1 MISALKRFRYGS
13 IVVLATAIVVLGL
26 IVENSFYLRI
36 AALVWTMSIATI
48 GLNVLMGEA
57 GQVSLGHAA
66 FIGFGSYAVSLGPPH
81 LGLDPLLCVLLGLV
95 VSGAVAYVI
104 GRPVLRLEG
113 YYLSVATLGLG
124 YLVSLVII
132 SETAITGGPDGMAV
146 PRISVF
152 GMRLTDATTWY
163 WISAACLVVA
173 ALLAINLSSGPTG
186 RAFRALH
193 DSETAA
199 AALGVD
205 VASKKLIAFV
215 LAAVYASFAG
225 SLLALMNGFAAPSS
239 ASFLQSIELVAM
251 VVIGGTG
258 SVVGAVIGTAVL
270 IVLPQL
276 FTAFH
281 DYETLLVGLMIMVFM
296 IFLRQGIVPGVTRL
310 AGVRT

>member
-1 MISALKRFRYGS
+1 MFTALNRFKYGS
-13 IVVLATAIVVLGL
+13 IVLLGTAIVVLGL
-26 IVENSFYLRI
+26 VVENSFYLRI

-48 GLNVLMGEA
+48 GLNILMGEA

-66 FIGFGSYAVSLGPPH
+66 FIGFGSYAVALGPAH
-81 LGLDPLLCVLLGLV
+81 LGFDPLLCMLLGLV
-95 VSGAVAYVI
+95 ISGAVAYVI

-124 YLVSLVII
+124 YLVSLVIV

-146 PRISVF
+146 PRVSVF
-152 GMRLTDATTWY
+152 GMRLAGATTWY
-163 WISAACLVVA
+163 WISAACLIVA
-173 ALLAINLSSGPTG
+173 ALLAINLRSGPTG

-205 VASKKLIAFV
+205 VGSKKLIAFV

-296 IFLRQGIVPGVTRL
+296 IFLRQGIVPGVMRL
-310 AGVRT
+310 AGVKT